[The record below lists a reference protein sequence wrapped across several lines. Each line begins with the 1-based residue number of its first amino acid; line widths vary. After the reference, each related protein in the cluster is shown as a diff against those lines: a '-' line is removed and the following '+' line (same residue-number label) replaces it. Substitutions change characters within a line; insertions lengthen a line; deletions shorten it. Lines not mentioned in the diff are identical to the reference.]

1 MKRLKERDLVGL
13 LFAGM
18 LIFVMTL
25 IAQPAGSFWV
35 NLKILLLILSGAL
48 VLASSAALFVLR
60 KRRDRDRLQ

>member
-25 IAQPAGSFWV
+25 IAQPADSFWM

-48 VLASSAALFVLR
+48 VLASSAALFALR

>member
-1 MKRLKERDLVGL
+1 MKRLKERDLAGL
-13 LFAGM
+13 LFAGI
-18 LIFVMTL
+18 LNFVMTL
-25 IAQPAGSFWV
+25 IAQPADPFWM

>member
-18 LIFVMTL
+18 VIFVMTL
-25 IAQPAGSFWV
+25 IAQPAGSYWL

>member
-1 MKRLKERDLVGL
+1 MKRLKERDLAGL
-13 LFAGM
+13 LFAGI

-25 IAQPAGSFWV
+25 IAQPADPFWM

-48 VLASSAALFVLR
+48 VLASSAALFALR